1 MLIGIVGIAGSGK
14 TLIAKHL
21 VERRDYTRMRF
32 ADPLK
37 RMLRDGL
44 GLTDEEVDGS
54 QKSTPNSVFAGRT
67 PRYLMQTLGTEWGR
81 KKVSHDIWVNIWKR
95 DAARAGPR
103 VVVDDVRFPNE
114 ADAIRSLGGVIWR
127 VYRPGVVA
135 ASHISEQAQAEITED
150 VLITNATTISALLGS
165 VEHLL
170 RKSS

>member
-14 TLIAKHL
+14 TLVAKHL
-21 VERRDYTRMRF
+21 VERHGYTRMRF

-44 GLTDEEVDGS
+44 GLSDEEVDGDL
-54 QKSTPNSVFAGRT
+54 KMTPNPVFSGKT

-81 KKVSHDIWVNIWKR
+81 KRVSNDIWVNIWKR
-95 DAARAGPR
+95 DAALAGPL

-127 VYRPGVVA
+127 VYRPGLVTGA
-135 ASHISEQAQAEITED
+135 HWSERAQAEITED
-150 VLITNATTISALLGS
+150 TLISNATTITALLAS
-165 VEHLL
+165 VEHLIEETA
-170 RKSS
+170 